1 MSKVIR
7 ELSDEEV
14 WRLGLDDFPYV
25 EEEFENIKND
35 DNVIGM
41 AIPKDDNKIIKFPI
55 STAEENI
62 QDKKCDYKLLR
73 EIVSRFGQNIDA
85 KKLYQDRYLI
95 STQDVPI
102 SQGLIGWIM
111 MMQNQ
116 LKVLSPHYLQLE
128 IKERIEKMSKQYEDV
143 V

>member
-14 WRLGLDDFPYV
+14 WRLGLDDCPYI

-62 QDKKCDYKLLR
+62 QDKKCDYKLL
-73 EIVSRFGQNIDA
+73 ST
-85 KKLYQDRYLI
+85 LI
-95 STQDVPI
+95 STLILFI
-102 SQGLIGWIM
+102 SLVSII
-111 MMQNQ
+111 
-116 LKVLSPHYLQLE
+116 LSYSSFSS
-128 IKERIEKMSKQYEDV
+128 I
-143 V
+143 